1 MKGRE
6 RSVLQMGRS
15 ETDLSIKYMFVCVKT
30 QLLAS
35 KEFKASDM
43 LIDRL
48 LSYQGEEDY
57 ILKSLIMIQF
67 VLTM

>member
-1 MKGRE
+1 M
-6 RSVLQMGRS
+6 LQMGRS
-15 ETDLSIKYMFVCVKT
+15 ETHLSIKYMFICVKM
-30 QLLAS
+30 QLPAS
-35 KEFKASDM
+35 KELKAWDV

-57 ILKSLIMIQF
+57 ISKSLIMIQF